1 MFTHGD
7 DKRLE
12 EIQKALAGYD
22 SAITQANTTPA
33 TGASPDATGSATTK
47 SDTVIQGTTT
57 QDATQLQ
64 PTEQDVA

>member
-22 SAITQANTTPA
+22 SAMTQANTTPA
-33 TGASPDATGSATTK
+33 TGASPDATGTLRKVTLLFRVS
-47 SDTVIQGTTT
+47 
-57 QDATQLQ
+57 
-64 PTEQDVA
+64 